1 MSETKQCRRCG
12 AEKEKNQFHVNPK
25 TKDGLMHM
33 CKECW
38 NEVKYNRKKD
48 EETKTM
54 YQTDKELKETVI
66 QFVNAIDLFSVSD
79 KTLLDELKK
88 RGYSGTLTL
97 HKEVTI

>member
-12 AEKEKNQFHVNPK
+12 AEKEENQFHVNPK

-38 NEVKYNRKKD
+38 NEVKYNRKK
-48 EETKTM
+48 ETIIEWPLESSFVKVV
-54 YQTDKELKETVI
+54 KETDELP
-66 QFVNAIDLFSVSD
+66 FCHLLDE
-79 KTLLDELKK
+79 TLLDELKK